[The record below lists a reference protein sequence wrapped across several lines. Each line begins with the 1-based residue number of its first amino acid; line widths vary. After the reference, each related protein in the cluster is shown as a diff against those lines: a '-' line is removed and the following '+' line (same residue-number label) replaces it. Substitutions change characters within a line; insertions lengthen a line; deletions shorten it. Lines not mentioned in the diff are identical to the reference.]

1 MRWTKRTSERL
12 SEDNDRRA
20 LLSELIAEG
29 GNDPNLRGRELS
41 VVLAFPQELLISVFS
56 GN

>member
-12 SEDNDRRA
+12 SEDHDRRA

-29 GNDPNLRGRELS
+29 QNDPNLRGRELS
-41 VVLAFPQELLISVFS
+41 VVLAFPQELLISVFN